1 MAEHKKVKFAGQ
13 TMKETEISIKAIVGH
28 KGKHKCGK
36 HKGKHHGKH
45 HEKEDD

>member
-1 MAEHKKVKFAGQ
+1 MKGHKAVKFAGQ

-28 KGKHKCGK
+28 KGKH
-36 HKGKHHGKH
+36 HKKGCHHRKH